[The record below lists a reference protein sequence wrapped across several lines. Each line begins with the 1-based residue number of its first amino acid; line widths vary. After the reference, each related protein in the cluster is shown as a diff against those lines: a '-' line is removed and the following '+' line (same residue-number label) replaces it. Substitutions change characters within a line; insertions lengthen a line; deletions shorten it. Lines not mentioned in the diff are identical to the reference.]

1 MKQYSISTSE
11 FIIKKMKIIGA
22 NAWLSTL
29 LGVTAASLMMSSSSS
44 SSVSAFV
51 IRSSHGNVNAF
62 SGRTS
67 SLSMSTPTSENS
79 QSSDSVTADDTP
91 TNPKTRTQ
99 KIMEK
104 TPIEGQ

>member
-1 MKQYSISTSE
+1 
-11 FIIKKMKIIGA
+11 MKIIGA

-51 IRSSHGNVNAF
+51 IRSSHGRNVNAF

-79 QSSDSVTADDTP
+79 KSSDSVTADDNP

>member
-1 MKQYSISTSE
+1 
-11 FIIKKMKIIGA
+11 MKIIGA

-44 SSVSAFV
+44 VSAFV
-51 IRSSHGNVNAF
+51 IPSSHGNTNGNVNAF

-67 SLSMSTPTSENS
+67 SLSMSTPASERS
-79 QSSDSVTADDTP
+79 ESSDSVTAVVSP